1 MSTFSICSGATRP
14 PISTLVSVGTK
25 KTLDSSSRSQPVR
38 RLFMSS
44 LREKHFPVS
53 ACVLPVCGIP
63 YLADSR
69 SAPFQTGGRR
79 ERNAVR
85 RNPNCCAELFHS
97 RRSSHTELAYTL
109 PRSTQFR
116 SAGFSSVPFFCLSS
130 PKLAA
135 ETKVS
140 GDSTAISPNTRGVPT
155 PGASL
160 HAEASTDKQAKDMKQ
175 RRTGRTVTK
184 FLAGAVLLGLGAVGA
199 AVVLDAD
206 TVLKSRLASRAPEVV
221 KFLEATVIPLLS
233 LSGLAAYVP
242 AIVAPTNPA
251 LSPTPPLFPSSA
263 PAAPLPQPALSRP
276 ELSSPKSPGEDAR
289 ESVPSVAGAKT
300 RDAPASVLSEK
311 REASQ
316 LKDEQKTQNTQD
328 QLSPQDE
335 KLQMELLFQLLSHL
349 SDSQKGSLGLLPAA
363 VKTAQPTHGGK
374 CEVPKESTVEAQPVP
389 KAAVKESTETHEKSV
404 QSTPVLM
411 SVEEAVS
418 AEKEAIR
425 HLSVEALRERLL
437 DLASQLAIA
446 RRYDALRR
454 AEDVQKL
461 QGEVAV
467 AYDQKLK
474 TEIEKERGRAAE
486 TVERLVLAKA
496 KEIEE
501 SANRRLAEELK
512 VQCELRDER
521 EAQERRQ
528 MVLDLVELEGQVLG
542 LHAAFDALSLR
553 AQQAQ
558 AVNSLMSVVAE
569 IDNALEMSAPV
580 LPQLKKL
587 QEMSRLDPILFSA
600 LNSLPCEVTEATHR
614 PVPTAGDLKVSIKKN
629 LRECIQ
635 AAFIPPHSG
644 IFGHLLARAFSWF
657 YVLEPHPPPI
667 DPETSADPSRAV
679 AEAAD
684 LAGGINAESALNDR
698 ESSAGTGD
706 STSRDGL
713 AKLRRNLALLSYAS
727 FYVDRGHLGNALR
740 CLEQLDGL
748 SRAVSLEEIQRL
760 RVFLLLHQTLQLA
773 KARLACINADLLA
786 GAKSP

>member
-1 MSTFSICSGATRP
+1 MCF
-14 PISTLVSVGTK
+14 L
-25 KTLDSSSRSQPVR
+25 L
-38 RLFMSS
+38 
-44 LREKHFPVS
+44 
-53 ACVLPVCGIP
+53 
-63 YLADSR
+63 
-69 SAPFQTGGRR
+69 
-79 ERNAVR
+79 
-85 RNPNCCAELFHS
+85 
-97 RRSSHTELAYTL
+97 
-109 PRSTQFR
+109 
-116 SAGFSSVPFFCLSS
+116 PFF
-130 PKLAA
+130 
-135 ETKVS
+135 
-140 GDSTAISPNTRGVPT
+140 
-155 PGASL
+155 
-160 HAEASTDKQAKDMKQ
+160 
-175 RRTGRTVTK
+175 
-184 FLAGAVLLGLGAVGA
+184 
-199 AVVLDAD
+199 
-206 TVLKSRLASRAPEVV
+206 
-221 KFLEATVIPLLS
+221 
-233 LSGLAAYVP
+233 
-242 AIVAPTNPA
+242 
-251 LSPTPPLFPSSA
+251 
-263 PAAPLPQPALSRP
+263 
-276 ELSSPKSPGEDAR
+276 
-289 ESVPSVAGAKT
+289 
-300 RDAPASVLSEK
+300 
-311 REASQ
+311 SQ
-316 LKDEQKTQNTQD
+316 
-328 QLSPQDE
+328 
-335 KLQMELLFQLLSHL
+335 
-349 SDSQKGSLGLLPAA
+349 
-363 VKTAQPTHGGK
+363 
-374 CEVPKESTVEAQPVP
+374 
-389 KAAVKESTETHEKSV
+389 
-404 QSTPVLM
+404 
-411 SVEEAVS
+411 
-418 AEKEAIR
+418 
-425 HLSVEALRERLL
+425 
-437 DLASQLAIA
+437 
-446 RRYDALRR
+446 
-454 AEDVQKL
+454 
-461 QGEVAV
+461 
-467 AYDQKLK
+467 
-474 TEIEKERGRAAE
+474 
-486 TVERLVLAKA
+486 
-496 KEIEE
+496 E